1 MGTKEVTKKAAD
13 KAHEAIEHLEAE
25 EDKDR
30 LELSVRIEEFEKDTL
45 APARDK
51 KDKLS
56 REAKTQEELAVK
68 ALKAR
73 MAVVK
78 KQNAAAEK
86 VANAEIAEAE
96 AKTAAKNAASE
107 KALKKQE
114 TIKLNNL
121 ETTIEEADAKA
132 KGAKILNEKAKE
144 NEAKKI
150 KDTMSANDAIEGV
163 KEEESKQQ
171 KKIAAQKDK
180 LKQTEAF
187 SQDLKAR
194 EDKLAMD
201 KKGER
206 KSKRNKLEIDG
217 KAQRAS
223 ELEEKKAEEAAKAK
237 VREQSAKENSKK
249 AATKL
254 EVAKKTKIEKEKK
267 KKKLLANKLTR
278 TAEISAEIQN
288 KLKELT
294 EKTDETRLKGE
305 ANDQGMRDNEAA
317 SEKANKDVR
326 RSQREKERVE

>member
-51 KDKLS
+51 KDKFS
-56 REAKTQEELAVK
+56 KEAKTQEELAVK

-114 TIKLNNL
+114 TIKMNNL

-132 KGAKILNEKAKE
+132 KGAKILNAKAKE
-144 NEAKKI
+144 NEGKKI
-150 KDTMSANDAIEGV
+150 KDAMSANDAIEGV

-187 SQDLKAR
+187 AQDLKSR
-194 EDKLAMD
+194 EDKVARD

-217 KAQRAS
+217 RAQRAS

-254 EVAKKTKIEKEKK
+254 EVAK
-267 KKKLLANKLTR
+267 
-278 TAEISAEIQN
+278 
-288 KLKELT
+288 
-294 EKTDETRLKGE
+294 
-305 ANDQGMRDNEAA
+305 
-317 SEKANKDVR
+317 
-326 RSQREKERVE
+326 